1 MVVLEIIWL
10 FSHLLR
16 LKSLLFCVR
25 WWMQRGSFCWVFFSV
40 LKFFFC
46 HIWCFWSVN
55 LSFSLV
61 CLLYNLLSCWLYW
74 GIEISFVSQF
84 ELKLS
89 QSMCSSQI
97 LELWKRACIKAKTR
111 AMKMKH
117 EHDLQCFGRW
127 ENQNPRRKK
136 WCNWFLS
143 VLMVFILSSL
153 KWMVSVDTWTQSSLK
168 SGDFVQV

>member
-89 QSMCSSQI
+89 QSMCSSQ
-97 LELWKRACIKAKTR
+97 KRACIKAKTR

-153 KWMVSVDTWTQSSLK
+153 KWMVSVDTWTQSK